1 MMALGPQRVAELKHG
16 VNKERGW
23 SPYEVNGGSCCAIG
37 QPGYCVI
44 ASDTRLSRG
53 YSILSRTSSKAV
65 QLTENCVL
73 VSGGMQADRNQLH
86 TILVMRLKQY
96 KLEHGKE
103 MGVKAVAQMLSN
115 TLYGRRFFPYYTFN
129 ILCGVKED
137 GQGVVYGYDAI
148 GSYKEDGYG
157 AQGSGMEQITPML
170 DFTFQRAH
178 DQNYP
183 EPPTLSLEEGTNIV
197 KSAIE
202 AVSERDIQT
211 GDHLEVFTITREGGV
226 QREVFDLRKD

>member
-1 MMALGPQRVAELKHG
+1 MMAGPQRLQELKHEQ
-16 VNKERGW
+16 NKERGW

-44 ASDTRLSRG
+44 AADTRLSRG

-65 QLTENCVL
+65 TLTENCVL

-86 TILVMRLKQY
+86 TILLMRLKQY

-103 MGVKAVAQMLSN
+103 MSVPAVAQYLSY
-115 TLYGRRFFPYYTFN
+115 TLYTRRFFPYYTFN
-129 ILCGVKED
+129 LLCGVKED

-148 GSYKEDGYG
+148 GSFKEDGYG

-178 DQNYP
+178 DKTYP
-183 EPPTLSLEEGTNIV
+183 EAPTLSLEEGTNIV

-202 AVSERDIQT
+202 GVSERDIQT
-211 GDHLEVFTITREGGV
+211 GDHLELFTITKEGGV
-226 QREVFDLRKD
+226 KREIFNLRKD